1 MPQYFRFLIGRDCL
15 ILAQGDV
22 MLTLNIV
29 EPNCVKEQLGVVFIA
44 KSSREGHSWIH
55 SLPSQCVKNF
65 KAYYDESVFTGKV
78 GDFAFLKN
86 QTFENSSDL
95 LVVGLGSHVNHES
108 LRHVLGQVVLKLSA
122 YKVFNIN
129 LHVSTLNRF
138 FKSEFELGRALAEGF
153 LLSAYSYKSYCSKSQ
168 KKGQELC
175 VDIVTSVKGKRRL
188 LQGVNEGRVIADA
201 TNFARWLGDSPGNFM
216 TPTQLG
222 KEARKVGK
230 GVRVTVWDRARIEKE
245 RMGNLLG
252 VSKGSGESPT
262 FIIMEYRGG
271 PASKKPIC
279 LVGKGLTFDSG
290 GISLKPPL
298 SMDEMKYDMCGGAAV
313 IGALKAISALKLK
326 VNVIGIVP
334 ASENMPG
341 PLANK
346 PGDITVARNG
356 KTTEVNNT
364 DAEGRLILS
373 DALCYASEKKP
384 ACIVTTA
391 TLTGAIIIS
400 LGNIHTGLFT
410 RNDRLSKV
418 LRAASQ
424 KSGENVWQLPLTDEH
439 SDDMKGTYADLS
451 NIGSTRGA
459 QSCQA
464 AAFLSEFVDE
474 KIPFAHFDI
483 AGTAWNVG
491 HRKAYHPKKGATGV
505 MVRTF
510 VDFVRLY

>member
-1 MPQYFRFLIGRDCL
+1 MSK
-15 ILAQGDV
+15 V
-22 MLTLNIV
+22 NIV
-29 EPNCVKEQLGVVFIA
+29 GVDRAKEQLGVVFVA
-44 KSSREGHSWIH
+44 NQKGSKKWIH
-55 SLPSQCVKNF
+55 SLPSRCVKNF
-65 KAYYDESVFTGKV
+65 KSSYDENVFSGTAGE
-78 GDFAFLKN
+78 FAFLKN
-86 QTFENSSDL
+86 QDFEKSSDL
-95 LVVGLGSHVNHES
+95 LVVGLGSNVGHES
-108 LRHVLGQVVLKLSA
+108 LRHVLGKLVLKLSA

-138 FKSEFELGRALAEGF
+138 FKDKSELGRALTEGF
-153 LLSAYSYKSYCSKSQ
+153 LLSDYSYKSYGSKSE
-168 KKGQELC
+168 KKTPDLC
-175 VDIVTSVKGKRRL
+175 VDIVVSGKDKRRFS
-188 LQGVNEGRVIADA
+188 QGVNEGQAIADA
-201 TNFARWLGDSPGNFM
+201 VNYARWLGDSPGNFM

-222 KEARKVGK
+222 KEAKKIGK
-230 GVRVTVWDRARIEKE
+230 GVKVTVWDKARIEKE

-252 VSKGSGESPT
+252 VSKGSDEPPV
-262 FIIMEYRGG
+262 FIVMEYKGAA
-271 PASKKPIC
+271 ASKKPIC

-298 SMDEMKYDMCGGAAV
+298 SMEEMKYDMCGGAAV
-313 IGALKAISALKLK
+313 IGALKAIAALKLK
-326 VNVIGIVP
+326 VNVMGIVP

-346 PGDITVARNG
+346 PGDITTARNG

-410 RNDRLSKV
+410 KNDKLSKA
-418 LRAASQ
+418 LKAASK
-424 KSGENVWQLPLTDEH
+424 KSGENIWQMPLTDEH

-451 NIGSTRGA
+451 NMGSTRGA

-474 KIPFAHFDI
+474 KIPYAHLDI

-491 HRKAYHPKKGATGV
+491 NRKAYHPKKGGTGV